1 MNKNLEAYK
10 NTSSEELEQETVFAW
25 AEYQVNAHP
34 ELRFMYHIA
43 NEGKRS
49 RMAGGRL
56 RAVGMKR
63 GVPDICLPAP
73 KGIYHGLYVEMKFG
87 KNKPTKEQQDY
98 LIFLNSQGYFVKVC
112 YSADEAIKTIA
123 EYLKLGEG

>member
-10 NTSSEELEQETVFAW
+10 NSSSEELEQETVFAW
-25 AEYQVNAHP
+25 AEYQANAHP

-49 RMAGGRL
+49 RTAGGRL

-73 KGIYHGLYVEMKFG
+73 RGNYHGLYVEMKFG
-87 KNKPTKEQQDY
+87 KNKPTKEQLNY

-123 EYLKLGEG
+123 EYLKLGDK